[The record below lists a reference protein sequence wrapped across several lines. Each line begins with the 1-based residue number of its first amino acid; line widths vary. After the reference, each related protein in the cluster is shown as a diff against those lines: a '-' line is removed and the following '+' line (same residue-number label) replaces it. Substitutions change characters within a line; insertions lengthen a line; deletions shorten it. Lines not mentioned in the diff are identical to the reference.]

1 MASLPQSAAF
11 GMRPPPRRASTPSD
25 GPVADW
31 IAQEQAEIRRRASSM
46 ARLVEAEIIPR
57 LMLSHRGDA
66 ARAPV
71 GVSARIPEHSQSVRR
86 IATLAG
92 ASSQEALLAEVS
104 ALAISGVS
112 LEDVF
117 LRYLAPAARLLG
129 EDWLDD
135 RLSFAYV
142 TVGLGAL
149 QQLVRTLSRHIAYAP
164 TPGDSPRSVLFAAAP
179 GEQHTFGLVIVDELF
194 RRSGWRTQLSLS
206 GDIRD
211 LCHAAASEHID
222 IFGVSISDRA
232 LLAPAKRLIRAIREA
247 SSNRDIVVLAGGR
260 LIAESPDLAAEASA
274 DLATIDAQDAI
285 LKAEGAVR
293 QLARR

>member
-11 GMRPPPRRASTPSD
+11 GMRMPPRRPSTPSD
-25 GPVADW
+25 GPVAVW
-31 IAQEQAEIRRRASSM
+31 IAQEQAEMRRRATSM

-66 ARAPV
+66 ARAPA
-71 GVSARIPEHSQSVRR
+71 GDLGQIPEHSESVRR

-92 ASSQEALLAEVS
+92 VSAHEALMTEVS
-104 ALAISGVS
+104 AIAVSGVS

-129 EDWLDD
+129 DDWLDD
-135 RLSFAYV
+135 RLSFGDV

-149 QQLVRTLSRHIAYAP
+149 QHLVRTLSRHIAHAP
-164 TPGDSPRSVLFAAAP
+164 APGDCPRSVLLAAAP
-179 GEQHTFGLVIVDELF
+179 GEQHTFGLVIIDELF
-194 RRSGWRTQLSLS
+194 RRAGWRSQLSLS
-206 GDIRD
+206 GDVRD
-211 LCHAAASEHID
+211 LCHTVASEHID

-232 LLAPAKRLIRAIREA
+232 LLAPTKRVVRAVREA

-260 LIAESPDLAAEASA
+260 IIAERPELAAEASA